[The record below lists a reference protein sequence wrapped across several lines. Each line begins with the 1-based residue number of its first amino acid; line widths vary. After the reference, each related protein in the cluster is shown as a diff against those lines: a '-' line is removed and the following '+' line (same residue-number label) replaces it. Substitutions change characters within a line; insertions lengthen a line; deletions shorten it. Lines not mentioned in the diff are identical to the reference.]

1 MLIRHRNGSYSD
13 AIMSIMANSKE
24 MNNMNVPDVTLQ
36 PGSSVAKPNG
46 KPKETV
52 EQLQA
57 RIQQLEA
64 ALTAQQNAPLKFK
77 VSDKGAVSVYGMG
90 RFPVTLYLSQWERL
104 VANLKP
110 LVDFINAN
118 RSKLSTKGE

>member
-1 MLIRHRNGSYSD
+1 M
-13 AIMSIMANSKE
+13 E
-24 MNNMNVPDVTLQ
+24 VPNVTL
-36 PGSSVAKPNG
+36 PSTLPAVKPNG

-57 RIQQLEA
+57 RIAQLEQ